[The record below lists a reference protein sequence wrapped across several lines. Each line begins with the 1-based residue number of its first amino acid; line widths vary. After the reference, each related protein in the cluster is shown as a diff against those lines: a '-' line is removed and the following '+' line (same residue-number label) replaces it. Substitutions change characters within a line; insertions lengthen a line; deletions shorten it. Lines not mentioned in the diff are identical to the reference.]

1 MSTFSEAEPVTRERR
16 SHSRALSRIRHA
28 PPGKRIVLCE
38 DGELY
43 SAQEGEIGG
52 RGGEGERQRRELT
65 PNLKGLG

>member
-43 SAQEGEIGG
+43 SVQEGEIGG
-52 RGGEGERQRRELT
+52 RGGERQRRELT